1 MPPEALRLTPVQKER
16 LRNTE
21 ILLELP
27 EPKIEIPNIEKA
39 LDSLERLVGLKAA
52 NRIGSLLACTEY
64 GLSETEILEL
74 IMPTGEDTPLSL
86 SSGQFNF
93 ATWCLVR
100 RVLDPWLRVRVM
112 SGRLMFSWRWLARE
126 SARKRYLSTQEI
138 TKSIHAEVSNL
149 FFAEDTEESEEKS
162 PEDPASPPAKETP
175 FATTPQHDNITYTL
189 RHVEEAW
196 LHLLRSG
203 DVEKLKKLAVC
214 AFDFLLAGVQM
225 ISVSYLRCVLE
236 HARRYLLERDL
247 ELVYYA
253 VRKSS
258 DVLTRDPLQLGAQLI
273 CWLRTVAEDD
283 SDLVSRMVMAAMA
296 WCDGYTAP
304 LLVPLNGWL
313 QPPLPLQIRAL
324 ACPQGVKLVEPAPS
338 GQHVVVVPSQGDAQL
353 WHVMSG
359 QLVHTFKGHS
369 NPISC
374 LAVTQQSQY
383 LLTGSED
390 TTIIV
395 WDMQELSLKRRICEH
410 IAPVLT
416 LTPAL
421 NNSVIVSGGEDSRI
435 IATSLLTGEVLMRV
449 DHHRGPVMAVKVD
462 AAGEVLVSGSAD
474 GTVCLWSL
482 ESFTLLNSIPLPSP
496 VIKLDVSD
504 DSVFLLAVCEDQK
517 MYLR

>member
-1 MPPEALRLTPVQKER
+1 
-16 LRNTE
+16 
-21 ILLELP
+21 
-27 EPKIEIPNIEKA
+27 
-39 LDSLERLVGLKAA
+39 
-52 NRIGSLLACTEY
+52 
-64 GLSETEILEL
+64 
-74 IMPTGEDTPLSL
+74 
-86 SSGQFNF
+86 
-93 ATWCLVR
+93 
-100 RVLDPWLRVRVM
+100 M
-112 SGRLMFSWRWLARE
+112 SGRLMFCWRWVSRE
-126 SARKRYLSTQEI
+126 VTRKRYLTTQEI
-138 TKSIHAEVSNL
+138 TKSNHAEISNL
-149 FFAEDTEESEEKS
+149 FFSEENEDSEEKS
-162 PEDPASPPAKETP
+162 AENSASPPAKETP
-175 FATTPQHDNITYTL
+175 FQSAPQTQDNITYTL

-196 LHLLRSG
+196 LHLLRAG
-203 DVEKLKKLAVC
+203 EVERLKKLAVC

-324 ACPQGVKLVEPAPS
+324 CCPQGVKLVEPAPS
-338 GQHVVVVPSQGDAQL
+338 GQHVVVIPKKGDAQL

-359 QLVHTFKGHS
+359 QLIHTFKGHS

-395 WDMQELSLKRRICEH
+395 WDMQELIIKRRICEH

-416 LTPAL
+416 LTLAL

-435 IATSLLTGEVLMRV
+435 IATSLFTGEVLMRV
-449 DHHRGPVMAVKVD
+449 DHHRGPVTAVKVD
-462 AAGEVLVSGSAD
+462 SAGEILVSGSVD
-474 GTVCLWSL
+474 GTICLWSL
-482 ESFTLLNSIPLPSP
+482 ESFTLLNSIPLPNP

-517 MYLR
+517 MYLRYG